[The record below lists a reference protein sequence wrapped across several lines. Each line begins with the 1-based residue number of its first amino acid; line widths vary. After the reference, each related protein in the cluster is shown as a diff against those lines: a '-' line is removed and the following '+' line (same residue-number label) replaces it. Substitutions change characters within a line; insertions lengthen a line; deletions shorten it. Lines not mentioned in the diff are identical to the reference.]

1 MQPQPFA
8 SDANS
13 LFFLAFNLLG
23 AVFVLVSLTFY
34 SLSIK
39 TVRLSLADPVRVRL
53 YAKLHRTNWS
63 SILDIRPEI
72 LAGAPKAVA
81 ADSTI
86 QTSERKS

>member
-23 AVFVLVSLTFY
+23 AVFVLVSLTSC
-34 SLSIK
+34 SLLTKI
-39 TVRLSLADPVRVRL
+39 VRLTLTDPVRVRL

-72 LAGAPKAVA
+72 LAGTPKVIA
-81 ADSTI
+81 ANPTVK
-86 QTSERKS
+86 TTKRKS